1 MVAINQRFNQ
11 EFIMRN
17 ITQTVY
23 AFSELS
29 DIAKAKALE
38 GVYSIVE
45 YPWYDENHTLLSA
58 IRKTFKLE
66 DFDWGYDLYTS
77 HYHLKL
83 SSDFKQGFNNKK
95 LALYLEYMQKD
106 NRAINGYDL
115 TEFFI
120 HSITDQFKTHG
131 DIKRALDFAVS
142 EILTGCQKDMED
154 YFSNDSLAEFVECN
168 EYEFT
173 LDGELV

>member
-1 MVAINQRFNQ
+1 
-11 EFIMRN
+11 MRT
-17 ITQTVY
+17 ITKTVY

-29 DIAKAKALE
+29 DTAKAKALE

-45 YPWYDENHTLLSA
+45 YPWHDENHALLDA
-58 IRKTFKLE
+58 IEKTFKLE
-66 DFDWGYDLYTS
+66 RFEWGYDCLTS
-77 HYHLKL
+77 HHHLKL
-83 SSDFKQGFNNKK
+83 SSDFKQGFNIKK

-106 NRAINGYDL
+106 NRAINGYYL

-131 DIKRALDFAVS
+131 NVKRALDFAVS
-142 EILTGCQKDMED
+142 ELLTTCQNDMAD
-154 YFSNDSLAEFVECN
+154 YFSDDSLAEFVESN

-173 LDGELV
+173 IDGKLV